1 MDFKLCYN
9 YSRNVLFALRN
20 VRPVSLFYLKKD
32 GEKMFE
38 VNDTIMYGTQGICK
52 IVEIT
57 EKDFMG
63 TKKEY
68 YVLKPIND
76 EGATLFAPVNN
87 EKIES
92 KMRRILSE
100 EEIYELIETMPYEE
114 GKWIHN
120 ENERKEQYKK
130 IIAGGDRTE
139 LIRMIK
145 ALYFHKKE
153 READGKHLYLSDERF
168 FKEAERIL
176 YDEFQYVLKIRR
188 EELMEFIFNRIESAS
203 GNR

>member
-1 MDFKLCYN
+1 MFK
-9 YSRNVLFALRN
+9 
-20 VRPVSLFYLKKD
+20 
-32 GEKMFE
+32 
-38 VNDTIMYGTQGICK
+38 VNDTIMYGTQGICR

-76 EGATLFAPVNN
+76 KSATLFVPKNN
-87 EKIES
+87 EKTVT

-100 EEIYELIETMPYEE
+100 EEIYELIENMPCEE
-114 GKWIHN
+114 VNWIDN
-120 ENERKEQYKK
+120 ENERKEKYKE
-130 IIAGGDRTE
+130 IIMSGDHVE

-145 ALYFHKKE
+145 AIYLHKEK

-176 YDEFQYVLKIRR
+176 YDEFQYVLKIPRG
-188 EELMEFIFNRIESAS
+188 ELLKFIFDKIESAMKKED
-203 GNR
+203 

>member
-1 MDFKLCYN
+1 MVIEFG
-9 YSRNVLFALRN
+9 
-20 VRPVSLFYLKKD
+20 KD
-32 GEKMFE
+32 GGAMFK

-76 EGATLFAPVNN
+76 AGATLFAPKNN
-87 EKIES
+87 EKIAT

-100 EEIYELIETMPYEE
+100 EEIYELIETMPYE
-114 GKWIHN
+114 KANWIDN
-120 ENERKEQYKK
+120 ENERKDKYKK
-130 IIAGGDRTE
+130 IITSGDHAE
-139 LIRMIK
+139 LIKMIK
-145 ALYFHKKE
+145 AIYFHKKE

-176 YDEFQYVLKIRR
+176 YDEFQYVLKIKK
-188 EELMEFIFNRIESAS
+188 EELMSFIFARIEKTMDNES
-203 GNR
+203 

>member
-1 MDFKLCYN
+1 M
-9 YSRNVLFALRN
+9 LFALRN
-20 VRPVSLFYLKKD
+20 VRPVFVFYSKKD

-68 YVLKPIND
+68 YVLKPISD

-114 GKWIHN
+114 GNWIHN

-203 GNR
+203 GSK

>member
-1 MDFKLCYN
+1 MFK
-9 YSRNVLFALRN
+9 
-20 VRPVSLFYLKKD
+20 
-32 GEKMFE
+32 

-57 EKDFMG
+57 QKDFMG

-76 EGATLFAPVNN
+76 AGATLFAPMNN
-87 EKIES
+87 EKVEA

-114 GKWIHN
+114 ANWIEN
-120 ENERKEQYKK
+120 ENERKEKYKQ
-130 IIAGGDRTE
+130 IIAGGDRAE
-139 LIRMIK
+139 LIKMIK
-145 ALYFHKKE
+145 ALYFHKKK

-176 YDEFQYVLKIRR
+176 YDEFQYVLNVRR
-188 EELMEFIFNRIESAS
+188 DELMNYIFQTIE
-203 GNR
+203 NK

>member
-1 MDFKLCYN
+1 M
-9 YSRNVLFALRN
+9 LFALQN
-20 VRPVSLFYLKKD
+20 VRPVFVFCSKKD

-68 YVLKPIND
+68 YVLKPISD

-114 GKWIHN
+114 GNWIHN

-203 GNR
+203 GSK

>member
-1 MDFKLCYN
+1 MYK
-9 YSRNVLFALRN
+9 
-20 VRPVSLFYLKKD
+20 
-32 GEKMFE
+32 

-68 YVLKPIND
+68 YVLKPINNT
-76 EGATLFAPVNN
+76 GATLFAPVNN
-87 EKIES
+87 EKIEA

-100 EEIYELIETMPYEE
+100 EEIYELIDTMPYEE
-114 GKWIHN
+114 VNWIDN
-120 ENERKEQYKK
+120 ENERKETYKR
-130 IIAGGDRTE
+130 IIAGGDRAE
-139 LIRMIK
+139 LIKMMK
-145 ALYFHKKE
+145 ALYSHKQK

-176 YDEFQYVLKIRR
+176 YDEFQYVLKVQRDD
-188 EELMEFIFNRIESAS
+188 LLAFIFERIEKA
-203 GNR
+203 GKQC